1 MLYYTWFYKTIKEMN
16 DKGFQPYDISDRVAV
31 IIGGAR
37 DLGFD
42 MAEALAEAG
51 CDIAI
56 TSRSHE
62 SAEVA
67 AEKLRSG
74 YGVDVLSAALDIRD
88 HQKVMEFAEKI
99 REWKGNV
106 DILVNNAGGN
116 VGSPASLFERDPEHI
131 RQLID
136 TNLTGVLFCCQAF
149 GKMMAEKGSGSI
161 INIASIAGMVGRDR
175 RMYSNSDMGG
185 QPIDYAAAKAGVI
198 GMTMDLAGFLSPMGV
213 RVNCISPGG
222 FERGQPEAFIRDYS
236 DATPMGRMGR
246 DGIDMKGTVLYL
258 AAPAS
263 DYVTGQNIV
272 VDGGFSIWK

>member
-1 MLYYTWFYKTIKEMN
+1 MAKNALNQYAIAGKT
-16 DKGFQPYDISDRVAV
+16 AV
-31 IIGGAR
+31 VIGGTR

-51 CDIAI
+51 CNLAI
-56 TSRSHE
+56 TSRSPE
-62 SAEVA
+62 KAEASAV
-67 AEKLRSG
+67 KLRSG
-74 YGVDVLSAALDIRD
+74 FGVEVLSAGLDIRD
-88 HQKVMEFAEKI
+88 HQKVVDFAEKI
-99 REWKGNV
+99 RDWKGNA

-116 VGSPASLFERDPEHI
+116 LGSPANLFERDPEHI

-136 TNLTGVLFCCQAF
+136 TNLTGVLYCCQAF
-149 GKMMAEKGSGSI
+149 GRMMAEQGSGCI
-161 INIASIAGMVGRDR
+161 INIASVAGMLGRDR
-175 RMYSNSDMGG
+175 RMYSNSGMDG

-198 GMTMDLAGFLSPMGV
+198 GMTKDLAGFLSPMGV

-222 FERGQPEAFIRDYS
+222 FERGQPESFIKDFS
-236 DATPMGRMGR
+236 DSTPMGRMGR
-246 DGIDMKGTVLYL
+246 DGVDMKGTVLFL